1 MSDPVTAPA
10 HYEGSGVERKD
21 AMKSMM
27 HGADVEPSQAYWWGC
42 AFKYVWR
49 WPRKNGAE
57 DIRKAITC
65 LELLL
70 GSLEDKEVKR

>member
-10 HYEGSGVERKD
+10 HYEGSGVECKD

-27 HGADVEPSQAYWWGC
+27 HGADVAPSQAYWWGC

-57 DIRKAITC
+57 DIKKAITC

-70 GSLEDKEVKR
+70 GSLDDKEVKR